1 MDLSRLACKILER
14 VRDFRS
20 NFTWAEP
27 KSKPESPKAAKK
39 PAAKVYAKQ
48 PTKPSNKT
56 KSPKKKTSRGRATVK
71 K

>member
-27 KSKPESPKAAKK
+27 KKKTSKAAKPK
-39 PAAKVYAKQ
+39 KVAAKVYAKQ
-48 PTKPSNKT
+48 PSKPSKTKPA
-56 KSPKKKTSRGRATVK
+56 KKKTARGRASVK